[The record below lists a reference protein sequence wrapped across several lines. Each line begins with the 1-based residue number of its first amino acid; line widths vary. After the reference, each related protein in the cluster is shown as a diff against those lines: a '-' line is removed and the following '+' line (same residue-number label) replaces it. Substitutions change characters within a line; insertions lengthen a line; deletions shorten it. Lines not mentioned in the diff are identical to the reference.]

1 MSRKCE
7 VCSAPRLEIGRD
19 WHQQKGQKWLF
30 VTRMDEG
37 GRGATN
43 GGGGPL
49 LPLMAVATRTRL
61 LTRSLPRSLRARNH
75 ARVRLGRESPAR
87 LVNQRLGP
95 QVEVAGGGRHTQ
107 AECTL

>member
-37 GRGATN
+37 LRGATN
-43 GGGGPL
+43 GEGGPL
-49 LPLMAVATRTRL
+49 LSLMAVATRTRL
-61 LTRSLPRSLRARNH
+61 LTRSLRARNH

-87 LVNQRLGP
+87 LVNQRQGP
-95 QVEVAGGGRHTQ
+95 QVEVAGGGRHTR

>member
-37 GRGATN
+37 LRGATN
-43 GGGGPL
+43 GEGGPL
-49 LPLMAVATRTRL
+49 LSLMAVATRTRL
-61 LTRSLPRSLRARNH
+61 PHSFP
-75 ARVRLGRESPAR
+75 
-87 LVNQRLGP
+87 
-95 QVEVAGGGRHTQ
+95 
-107 AECTL
+107 